1 MVLKNKLIISRKSQ
15 ILHELVITNGF
26 PGSGK
31 TMISPIISSM
41 KRVEIMQY
49 APVIEQ
55 MCELYGLDSI
65 EEDVAKSMIKMNAD
79 LLIYNVMMGRNSNC
93 RPSDGSSIFKHNI
106 PLHIKRMLSKGDAH
120 IPEVI
125 SKNKPILH
133 LTTHMLFP
141 HAKLL
146 FDVFGKK
153 LSFIEVIRHPL
164 YVIIQQE
171 LNMRKIGNHS
181 DPRMQHIRYSYNSNE
196 YEFYCKGMEREFDKS
211 NSFERAIYSIQ
222 SYYSKIFT
230 KQNKNV
236 LIIPFE
242 KFVKEPEEYIIL
254 LSKMF
259 DQNIT
264 KKVRREMKKQKVP
277 RSQLS
282 SGPALDRYKTA
293 GWRPPQS
300 KSEEEELL
308 ARRELVS
315 KKVSPEALAIL
326 DDVSNKYASM
336 YLN

>member
-1 MVLKNKLIISRKSQ
+1 MALKNKLIVSRKSQ
-15 ILHELVITNGF
+15 MLHEVVIINGF
-26 PGSGK
+26 PGTGK
-31 TMISPIISSM
+31 TMISPIVSSM
-41 KRVEIMQY
+41 KQVEIMQY

-55 MCELYGLDSI
+55 MCELYSLDSI
-65 EEDVAKSMIKMNAD
+65 EEDVAKTMIKMNAD

-93 RPSDGSSIFKHNI
+93 RPSDGSSIFRHNI
-106 PLHIKRMLSKGDAH
+106 PLHIKRMLSKGDAN

-146 FDVFGKK
+146 FDVFGNK
-153 LSFIEVIRHPL
+153 LSFIEVVRHPL

-196 YEFYCKGMEREFDKS
+196 YEFYCKGMEEEFDKS

-222 SYYSKIFT
+222 SYYSKIFIE
-230 KQNKNV
+230 QNKNV
-236 LIIPFE
+236 LLIPFE
-242 KFVKEPEEYIIL
+242 KFVKEPEQYIIL
-254 LSKMF
+254 LSKMLGQ
-259 DQNIT
+259 DIT
-264 KKVRREMKKQKVP
+264 KEVRREKKKKKIP
-277 RSQLS
+277 RFQLS
-282 SGPALDRYKTA
+282 SGPASDRYKTA
-293 GWRPPQS
+293 GWSPPQS

-308 ARRELVS
+308 ARRKLVA
-315 KKVSPEALAIL
+315 KNVSPEALAIL
-326 DDVSNKYASM
+326 DDISNKYSSM